1 MNDSA
6 FIIFILIGTIWVLM
20 ATAGVIAILRMDGQE
35 IKFGK
40 TGFIIIV
47 SIIVPIIITLTYAA
61 LHRHVLNKMRSA
73 MAAGTPYRSIALLTA
88 NP

>member
-1 MNDSA
+1 
-6 FIIFILIGTIWVLM
+6 M

-47 SIIVPIIITLTYAA
+47 SIIAPIIITLMYAA
-61 LHRHVLNKMRSA
+61 IK
-73 MAAGTPYRSIALLTA
+73 GTF
-88 NP
+88 